1 MALTISSPAFENGG
15 EIPRR
20 YTCDGED
27 ISPELRFGGIPQ
39 HEATM
44 IAGGNAAKLYRHP
57 LPTGSDWPTV
67 S

>member
-27 ISPELRFGGIPQ
+27 ISPELRLGGIPQ
-39 HEATM
+39 GAKSLVLIVDDPDALLQALAEALGAT
-44 IAGGNAAKLYRHP
+44 P
-57 LPTGSDWPTV
+57 VP
-67 S
+67 